1 MARSNPQGIITPD
14 AFAVSPDL
22 LGIGLAS
29 PSRRLIAI
37 AVDGILL
44 AILAHLGGKL
54 LFTLATAVVLW
65 RSAALVTGRSP
76 GKVKTVL
83 RIASVVLLTIFLS
96 LIYGRVTGLFS
107 GIDRAESVSDG
118 TRGGPPAVPGDS
130 AARSAGGAGDSTGAG
145 DGAGSAADTTQA
157 AVIDQSG
164 NINLKAL
171 GLSFRD
177 MRVMG
182 LISDIEEAE
191 DSADAAEPAAALAE
205 WIGGKPVA
213 ARPQLARAFNGTV
226 QDAPGH
232 AAVAAELKQW
242 LPVDTIAPGDTVGQR
257 LAELSGQA
265 DSLEKENRELRRK
278 VEDAEEGF
286 SIRRLLRSISDVAGF
301 GLGWSALYFTGF
313 MMMMRGQTPG
323 KKLFGIRVIRLDGR
337 PVSPWIAFERF
348 GGYAASAATGLLGFA
363 QILWDRNRQ
372 ALHDKATE
380 TVVIREMNGRP
391 VRPAAPYA

>member
-37 AVDGILL
+37 AVDGVLL

-96 LIYGRVTGLFS
+96 LIYGRVMGMFS
-107 GIDRAESVSDG
+107 GIDRAESASDDVRDG
-118 TRGGPPAVPGDS
+118 APA
-130 AARSAGGAGDSTGAG
+130 ASAGSG
-145 DGAGSAADTTQA
+145 ADTTGA
-157 AVIDQSG
+157 AGGGGGAPDTAQQPVIDENG
-164 NINLKAL
+164 NINLKGL

-177 MRVMG
+177 VRVMS
-182 LISDIEEAE
+182 LISDIQEAE
-191 DSADAAEPAAALAE
+191 DSADAAEPAAALRE
-205 WIGGKPVA
+205 WIEGKPDA
-213 ARPQLARAFNGTV
+213 ARPQLARAFTGVV

-232 AAVAAELKQW
+232 AAVAAEFAQW

-257 LAELSGQA
+257 LAALSNQA
-265 DSLEKENRELRRK
+265 DSLERENRDLRKK

-286 SIRRLLRSISDVAGF
+286 SIRRLLRSLSDVAGF

-380 TVVIREMNGRP
+380 TVVIREVNGKP